1 MVIKGHLR
9 LNSPNA
15 DAMSAQNV
23 LMPSTLA
30 A

>member
-1 MVIKGHLR
+1 MVISGHLR
-9 LNSPNA
+9 RNSPYT